1 MKKRLI
7 KYLLIGYL
15 AGILIGTVIAMA
27 ATGRDIK
34 HLYSDTLLKLAGSPA
49 AASILHAAFSGLIG
63 AVSFGGMLLYNT
75 DLSIAAATILHF
87 VIIEAVYLP
96 VALILGWLPFSLP
109 DIGIMTGVMFTAF
122 FIIWGIM
129 YLRNKRSVRQLNELT
144 QNKSKAKEQDIE

>member
-7 KYLLIGYL
+7 EYLLIGYL
-15 AGILIGTVIAMA
+15 AGILIGIVIAMV
-27 ATGRDIK
+27 TMGGDIK
-34 HLYSDTLLKLAGSPA
+34 HLYSDALLQLTGSPA
-49 AASILHAAFSGLIG
+49 AATVLHAAFSGLIG

-122 FIIWGIM
+122 LIIWGIM
-129 YLRNKRSVRQLNELT
+129 YIRNKRSVRQLNELT
-144 QNKSKAKEQDIE
+144 QKKNDKKENT